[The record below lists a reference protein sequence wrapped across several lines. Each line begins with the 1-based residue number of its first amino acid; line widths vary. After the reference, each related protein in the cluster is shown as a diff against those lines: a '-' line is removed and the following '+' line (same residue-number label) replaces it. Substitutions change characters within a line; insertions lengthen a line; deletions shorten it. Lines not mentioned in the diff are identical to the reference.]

1 MRLTLLTSGVSRRV
15 QRGKGG
21 RSLGSVP
28 GMSPAGGIV
37 ALRARNEAKMM
48 RGHGPDAAKTDL
60 DTGQAFGLIPEDR
73 SIVGLAIMIVILE
86 EGNSVI

>member
-1 MRLTLLTSGVSRRV
+1 
-15 QRGKGG
+15 
-21 RSLGSVP
+21 
-28 GMSPAGGIV
+28 MSPAGGIV
-37 ALRARNEAKMM
+37 ALRAWNEAKMR

-86 EGNSVI
+86 EGDSVIEARIESIDSKDEWKEVLRGHRID